1 MMRNRSE
8 GDSRLEQSLKRLEY
22 DLEWNQERAGLVRE
36 RLGYSIRSIKK
47 KRIASKL
54 LIAIA
59 TILLMISIPIFVIDQ
74 QEVAVKEQDL
84 YQAAPNTEKNADDK
98 SIEFDSEY
106 HVFPINAEDYIEAII
121 GEPLISEESLFG
133 VYSYQL
139 GNNSPESIHISIYE
153 NEYFT
158 EMLLPY
164 EIIPSASYESTEIL
178 VGNHRAVLTIS
189 KQEYGGVYL
198 EVVSG
203 KYVYVFLIPLQFKDI
218 TDKEAEQLK
227 EDIVELAKLFNFK

>member
-1 MMRNRSE
+1 MMRSKSE

-36 RLGYSIRSIKK
+36 RIGGNIKTIKK
-47 KRIASKL
+47 RQVASKF
-54 LIAIA
+54 LIAVA
-59 TILLMISIPIFVIDQ
+59 TLLLMVSIPIIVIET
-74 QEVAVKEQDL
+74 QEVVVKEENL
-84 YQAAPNTEKNADDK
+84 YQAAPNTEKNVDDK

-106 HVFPINAEDYIEAII
+106 HVFPMNAEDYIDAII

-139 GNNSPESIHISIYE
+139 GNPIHISIYE
-153 NEYFT
+153 IEHFT

-164 EIIPSASYESTEIL
+164 QIIPSASYESIDIL
-178 VGNHRAVLTIS
+178 VGDHPAVLTIS
-189 KQEYGGVYL
+189 KEEYGGVYL

-203 KYVYVFLIPLQFKDI
+203 KYVYVFLTYLQFKDI
-218 TDKEAEQLK
+218 TDKEAEQVK
-227 EDIVELAKLFNFK
+227 KDIVELAKLVKYK